1 VTAIGGIAGV
11 SETGLA
17 DADVGRD
24 EGEGRTGCIAFV
36 DGKGGVAD
44 GGDFGA
50 EDLRDTDEGRSF
62 GGKGRDEGFDGR
74 GVSFYFNEDP
84 AGGVEN
90 EAGER
95 VAAGQVIDVRPEANA
110 LDDAANL

>member
-1 VTAIGGIAGV
+1 MAAVFGIARVG
-11 SETGLA
+11 ETGLA

-24 EGEGRTGCIAFV
+24 EGEGGAGGVAFV
-36 DGKGGVAD
+36 DGKGGVAED
-44 GGDFGA
+44 ENFGA
-50 EDLRDTDEGRSF
+50 EDLRDANEGWAF
-62 GGKGRDEGFDGR
+62 GGKSSDEGFDGR

-84 AGGVEN
+84 AGGVED

-95 VAAGQVIDVRPEANA
+95 VATGQVIDVRTEADT

>member
-1 VTAIGGIAGV
+1 MTAIGGIAGV

-36 DGKGGVAD
+36 DGKGGVAED
-44 GGDFGA
+44 GNFGA
-50 EDLRDTDEGRSF
+50 EDLRDANEGWGF
-62 GGKGRDEGFDGR
+62 GGKSSDEGFDGR

-84 AGGVEN
+84 ARGVEN